1 MDDNESLLLRTQKEV
16 KGMIRTLYLLRQ
28 YLNYHEKNSHSNMDS
43 KGTANEGSEG
53 NKLHVNMEKGVK
65 GIFFL

>member
-1 MDDNESLLLRTQKEV
+1 
-16 KGMIRTLYLLRQ
+16 
-28 YLNYHEKNSHSNMDS
+28 MDS
-43 KGTANEGSEG
+43 KGTTNEGSEG